1 MWSVVHRR
9 SAHGSPPR
17 AWGQS
22 GRRAPGRVRI
32 RFTPTGVGTMVLPVV
47 CFLLWSVHPHGRGD
61 NWETAGRV
69 YRASGSPP
77 RAWGQSGQS
86 WRDAAGARFTPTG
99 VGTIMS
105 ITLSLRG
112 LTVHPHGRGDN
123 HPDPRTARAPTGS
136 PPRAW
141 GQSVNA
147 PSISWYVRFTP
158 TGVGT
163 MLRRVGRCG
172 SASVHPHGR
181 GDNLGARMLGRIVN
195 GSPPRAWGQCWHEHP
210 YADDV
215 RFTPTGV
222 GTIGC

>member
-1 MWSVVHRR
+1 MGWLAR
-9 SAHGSPPR
+9 
-17 AWGQS
+17 
-22 GRRAPGRVRI
+22 
-32 RFTPTGVGTMVLPVV
+32 
-47 CFLLWSVHPHGRGD
+47 
-61 NWETAGRV
+61 
-69 YRASGSPP
+69 
-77 RAWGQSGQS
+77 
-86 WRDAAGARFTPTG
+86 WRRFTPTG
-99 VGTIMS
+99 VGTITVTS
-105 ITLSLRG
+105 ERRAAPTVHPHGRG
-112 LTVHPHGRGDN
+112 DNARLVGGADRARRFTPTGVGTIAEVRLWIGSRTVHPHGRGDN
-123 HPDPRTARAPTGS
+123 HPDTRTARAPSGS